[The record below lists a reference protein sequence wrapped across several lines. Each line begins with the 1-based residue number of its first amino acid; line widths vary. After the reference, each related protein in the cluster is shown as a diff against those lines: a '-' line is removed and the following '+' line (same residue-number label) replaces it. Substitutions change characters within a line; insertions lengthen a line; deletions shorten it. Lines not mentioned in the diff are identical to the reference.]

1 MVHSD
6 AESERVHSDAESERV
21 TMDTYSSTW
30 LTIGEAIKAKQEML
44 GLTGEELANLLGID
58 DGQLSGIKSGK
69 RQPSKDVLSRLVYL
83 WEDMRNPV
91 FLYLKEYYEIKH
103 IHSDAESE
111 RVNQRRI
118 LDV

>member
-1 MVHSD
+1 
-6 AESERVHSDAESERV
+6 
-21 TMDTYSSTW
+21 MDTYSSTW
-30 LTIGEAIKAKQEML
+30 LTIGEPIKAKQEML

-58 DGQLSGIKSGK
+58 DGKLSGIKSGK

-111 RVNQRRI
+111 RVHSDAESERVRKA
-118 LDV
+118 LSRAESKDGKK